1 MRCTS
6 FLRAARRGQ
15 PWTVMKVTF
24 TAKEYRQLLELVHL
38 GMWAVTGY
46 QGEDTAVAKR
56 YFDFD
61 QKLLGLAT
69 ELGCADL
76 VEVRADGT
84 LQPGAKL
91 SEDERVR
98 DLQSEFQNDVFWHE
112 LVARLADRDLA
123 GDQGRRTMDTPRVER
138 PPTTDEK
145 LKKIEEGYWKEF
157 EKNDLAN
164 VVLLRGGR
172 G

>member
-1 MRCTS
+1 
-6 FLRAARRGQ
+6 
-15 PWTVMKVTF
+15 MKVSF

-46 QGEDTAVAKR
+46 QGEDTPAAKR
-56 YFDFD
+56 YFDLD

-69 ELGCADL
+69 EQGAADL
-76 VEVRADGT
+76 VETHTDGS
-84 LQPGAKL
+84 LQPAPKL
-91 SEDERVR
+91 AEDDRVR
-98 DLQSEFQNDVFWHE
+98 ELQSEFQNDVFWHE

-123 GDQGRRTMDTPRVER
+123 GDQHRRTMDTPGVE
-138 PPTTDEK
+138 PPPSTDEQ
-145 LKKIEEGYWKEF
+145 LKKIEERYWAEF
-157 EKNDLAN
+157 EKNDLAH

>member
-1 MRCTS
+1 
-6 FLRAARRGQ
+6 
-15 PWTVMKVTF
+15 MKASF

-46 QGEDTAVAKR
+46 QGEDTAAAKR

-69 ELGCADL
+69 EMGCADY
-76 VEVRADGT
+76 VEDRDDGT
-84 LQPGAKL
+84 LQPAPKL

-98 DLQSEFQNDVFWHE
+98 DIQSEFQNDVFWHE
-112 LVARLADRDLA
+112 MVARLAERDLA
-123 GDQGRRTMDTPRVER
+123 GEQAKRTMETPGVDA
-138 PPTTDEK
+138 PLSTDEQ
-145 LKKIEEGYWKEF
+145 LKKIEDRYWKEF
-157 EKNDLAN
+157 EKNDLAS
-164 VVLLRGGR
+164 VVVLRGGR